1 MEEGSEVMENIVF
14 RGAEFAVK
22 VEMDKGVLLVEISD
36 SKTADQWKGEFDPAC
51 ELSVVIQQ

>member
-1 MEEGSEVMENIVF
+1 MENIVF

-51 ELSVVIQQ
+51 ELSVVIQR